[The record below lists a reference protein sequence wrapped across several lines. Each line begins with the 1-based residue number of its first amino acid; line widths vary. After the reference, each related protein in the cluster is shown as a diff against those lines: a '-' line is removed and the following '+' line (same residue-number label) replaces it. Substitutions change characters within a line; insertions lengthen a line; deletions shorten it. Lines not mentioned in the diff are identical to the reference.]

1 MHFHLKTICLFIRLQ
16 QLEQAMR
23 QIEATVIAE
32 GDFPDILAWIHCFQH
47 CVLLQWRRC
56 AFGSTISARTIAAV
70 FQVIIDTH
78 RRHPS
83 HSTECVSIWQN
94 AHRKDS
100 TMSHRDALLYAGAI
114 IALNGANALLVNQF
128 FILAM
133 HNGMK
138 VRVSVC
144 SIIYRKALR
153 LSQTALGQTAPGKVV
168 NLLSNDV
175 NRFDIVSLFL
185 NAMWTGPLM
194 ALIAGYLLWVEVGWA
209 GMIGIAVVFVV
220 VPIQSK

>member
-1 MHFHLKTICLFIRLQ
+1 
-16 QLEQAMR
+16 
-23 QIEATVIAE
+23 
-32 GDFPDILAWIHCFQH
+32 
-47 CVLLQWRRC
+47 
-56 AFGSTISARTIAAV
+56 
-70 FQVIIDTH
+70 
-78 RRHPS
+78 
-83 HSTECVSIWQN
+83 
-94 AHRKDS
+94 
-100 TMSHRDALLYAGAI
+100 MSHTHAILYATGI
-114 IALNGANALLVNQF
+114 IVLNGANALLVNQF
-128 FILAM
+128 FISAM

-185 NAMWTGPLM
+185 NAMWTAPLM
-194 ALIAGYLLWVEVGWA
+194 ALIVGYLLWVEVGWA

-220 VPIQSK
+220 VPIQSKLQQPKCQTNKCINE